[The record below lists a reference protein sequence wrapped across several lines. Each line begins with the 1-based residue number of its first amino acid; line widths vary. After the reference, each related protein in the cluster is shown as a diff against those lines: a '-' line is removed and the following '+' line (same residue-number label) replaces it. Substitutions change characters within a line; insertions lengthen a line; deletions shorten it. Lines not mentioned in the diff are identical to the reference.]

1 MPVFEE
7 KNGAG
12 GALSA
17 DLLESLRQFD
27 TCTLAN
33 AVEAFQ
39 VRLRNEGYTRP
50 GLACRTG
57 VFPPIIGFAATCR
70 VKAAE
75 PPLTGGY
82 YFSRQDWWSAIES
95 LPIPRIAVIED
106 LDPHPSAGACVGE
119 VHAAMLKAFHCAAL
133 ITNGAVR
140 NLPAVSAMGFP
151 MFARSVALSH
161 AYLHMVDFGHQV
173 EIFGLKIRAGDLL
186 VADCHGVISI
196 PLEIAAELP
205 VVAARIHAE
214 RRHVMDVCLSPDF
227 STEKLQDAIEKY
239 RP

>member
-1 MPVFEE
+1 LTQEQ
-7 KNGAG
+7 
-12 GALSA
+12 
-17 DLLESLRQFD
+17 LEALRQFD
-27 TCTLAN
+27 TCTIAN
-33 AVEAFQ
+33 ALEEFQ

-50 GLACRTG
+50 GLVCRTG
-57 VFPPIIGFAATCR
+57 VFPPVVGFAATCR
-70 VKAAE
+70 VKAAD
-75 PPLTGGY
+75 PPVTGGY
-82 YFSRQDWWSAIES
+82 YFSRHDWWAAIES
-95 LPIPRIAVIED
+95 MPVPRIAVIED

-119 VHAAMLKAFHCAAL
+119 VHAAMLKAFHCAAV

-161 AYLHMVDFGHQV
+161 AYLHMVDFGSEV
-173 EIFGLKIRAGDLL
+173 EIFGLKIRSGDLL

-205 VVAARIHAE
+205 AVAARIHAE
-214 RRHVMDVCLSPDF
+214 RRGIVDVCLSPDF
-227 STEKLQDAIEKY
+227 SPEKLQHAIEKH